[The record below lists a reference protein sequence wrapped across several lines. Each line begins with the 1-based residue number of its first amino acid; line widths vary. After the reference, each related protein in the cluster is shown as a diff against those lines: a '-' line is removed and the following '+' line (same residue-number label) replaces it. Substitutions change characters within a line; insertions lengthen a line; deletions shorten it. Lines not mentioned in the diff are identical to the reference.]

1 MDLSETQQAILL
13 LWVIVMVILQTA
25 GLLALGYVVLRDVT
39 LREQCGKSVSSSA
52 ESANAIIVE
61 ISEFVDA
68 EGSREPW
75 QPGTQS
81 RVQLNAR
88 RAKPDTVDV

>member
-1 MDLSETQQAILL
+1 M
-13 LWVIVMVILQTA
+13 LWVIVMVILQTG
-25 GLLALGYVVLRDVT
+25 GLLALSYVVLRDVD

-52 ESANAIIVE
+52 ESANANIIE

-68 EGSREPW
+68 EGYREPW
-75 QPGTQS
+75 QPGTQA

-88 RAKPDTVDV
+88 RAKPDTADV